1 MHVMMLVASLAL
13 ASTDA
18 ESPALTA
25 ALQPLPSS
33 TPFALAEADT
43 DAEEEKDKDDKSPI
57 FPLWNKPIRE
67 KGFTLPPAAGLMV
80 NYYYQKS
87 AILISDLQ
95 IGVNNGELYD
105 ASFIKFD
112 DAEAHA
118 SALAI
123 RPSFML
129 LPFLSFYTVI
139 SSGSS
144 ETEVNISEPTTF
156 STVATSGAFVVSL
169 GATGQFGY
177 KGFFV
182 VADFN
187 GSLADVERIADLMG
201 SNLLSFRGGYNYKLK
216 RPEQSVSLWAGTAGQ
231 VIGLETKG
239 SVQLAEVIPAPDQA
253 KIDEINAKC
262 DEYRKIDPRKEACE
276 SFAGSLQDWADG
288 TAPPDSSVQYAL
300 NKEPKDIWN
309 MLVGAQFALNR
320 NWYFR
325 SEVGF
330 LGSRTSFLVGTEYK
344 FDI

>member
-1 MHVMMLVASLAL
+1 MHVMMLVGAL
-13 ASTDA
+13 AVASAQDEPSNA
-18 ESPALTA
+18 PAA
-25 ALQPLPSS
+25 SQPLPSS
-33 TPFALAEADT
+33 TELAA
-43 DAEEEKDKDDKSPI
+43 AEVEPGDDDEDDDKAPI
-57 FPLWNKPIRE
+57 FPLWNQRIKE
-67 KGFTLPPAAGLMV
+67 AGFTLPPAAGLMV

-87 AILISDLQ
+87 SILISNLQ
-95 IGVNNGELYD
+95 IGVNEGDLHD
-105 ASFIKFD
+105 ADFIKFD
-112 DAEAHA
+112 DAIAHA

-129 LPFLSFYTVI
+129 LPFLSLYTVI

-144 ETEVNISEPTTF
+144 ETEVNISEPTEF
-156 STVATSGAFVVSL
+156 STTAASGAFVVSL

-216 RPEQSVSLWAGTAGQ
+216 RPEQSISLWAGTAGQ

-239 SVQLAEVIPAPDQA
+239 QVKLAEVIPAPDQA
-253 KIDEINAKC
+253 TIDEINSNC
-262 DEYRKIDPRKEACE
+262 EDYRKIDPRREACQE
-276 SFAGSLQDWADG
+276 FAGNLQDWADG
-288 TAPPDSSVQYAL
+288 KDPPDATVEYAL

-309 MLVGAQFALNR
+309 MIVGAQFALNR

>member
-1 MHVMMLVASLAL
+1 MLVVLLLVSVAL
-13 ASTDA
+13 AQ
-18 ESPALTA
+18 EELPAPAA
-25 ALQPLPSS
+25 ALQPLPPA
-33 TPFALAEADT
+33 TPPALADADA
-43 DAEEEKDKDDKSPI
+43 DADADVEKDEKRAPI
-57 FPLWNKPIRE
+57 FPLWNQRIKE
-67 KGFTLPPAAGLMV
+67 AGFTLPPAAGLMV

-95 IGVNNGELYD
+95 IGVNNGPLHD
-105 ASFIKFD
+105 ADFIVFD
-112 DAEAHA
+112 AAEAHA

-144 ETEVNISEPTTF
+144 ETEVNISEPTEF
-156 STVATSGAFVVSL
+156 STIATSGAFVVSL

-187 GSLADVERIADLMG
+187 GSLADVERISDLMG

-216 RPEQSVSLWAGTAGQ
+216 RPEQSISVWAGTAGQ

-239 SVQLAEVIPAPDQA
+239 SVTFAEVLPPPDQA
-253 KIDEINAKC
+253 RIDEINAQC
-262 DEYRKIDPRKEACE
+262 EEYRKIDPRREACME
-276 SFAGSLQDWADG
+276 FAGNLQDWADG
-288 TAPPDSSVQYAL
+288 TDPPDSSVQYAL

-309 MLVGAQFALNR
+309 MIAGAQFALNR

-325 SEVGF
+325 TEVGF
-330 LGSRTSFLVGTEYK
+330 LGSRTSLLVGTEYK